1 MKKNYLL
8 LLLGILGFSATA
20 QIVNIPDPVFKQTL
34 LASYDTNA
42 DGEIQESEALQ
53 ATFLLIY
60 PDVASAEGIQSFT
73 NVTTVNMSGN
83 TAMTSLDIRNLTLLQ
98 FIDCRYTN
106 LEQLNFNGA
115 NLTDMLIYSAHL
127 TSLDLSSLAG
137 NTNISELD
145 LSDNRLTE
153 IDLAPLSGNTRI
165 SAINLSGN
173 RLTSFNAATIGH
185 NLEYLNLRN
194 NLLESLSFL
203 NANMTISDLDISVNP
218 FSSIDLTGLLGCGF
232 NFACTDNPN
241 LTYLKIPAEFSQN
254 SFSMHLSNPNL
265 QTLDVQNG
273 FNDGCFDLFSICGRP
288 LWMFDSHYP
297 ANVCVDDIVFGE
309 FADGRPKSEKTF
321 FEYLFANQGV
331 TTVNVS
337 VCGLSTSNFAND
349 DAFKLYPNA
358 ADNTVNIAFAKNT
371 AVQDLK
377 IYNLLG
383 QQLLQIQ
390 NPEVTKTMA
399 VDVSNLKPGTYFI
412 ILNTGNTTKTQRFI
426 KL

>member
-1 MKKNYLL
+1 MRKNYLI

-34 LASYDTNA
+34 VASYDTNA

-53 ATFLLIY
+53 VTFLLIY

-73 NVTTVNMSGN
+73 NVTSVDMSYN
-83 TAMTSLDIRNLTLLQ
+83 TAMTSLDISNLALLQ
-98 FIDCRYTN
+98 YLGCSNTN
-106 LEQLNFNGA
+106 LEHLNFNGA
-115 NLTDMLIYSAHL
+115 HL
-127 TSLDLSSLAG
+127 TGMRINSTHLTALDLSSMAG
-137 NTNISELD
+137 NTSIHELD
-145 LSDNRLTE
+145 LSDNRLTQ
-153 IDLAPLSGNTRI
+153 IDLSPLSGNTAI

-173 RLTSFNAATIGH
+173 RLTSFDAATIGH

-203 NANMTISDLDISVNP
+203 NADMFVSDLDISVNP
-218 FSSIDLTGLLGCGF
+218 FSSVDITGLLGCGF

-241 LTYLKIPAEFSQN
+241 LRYLKIPAEFSQN

-273 FNDGCFDLFSICGRP
+273 FNDGCFDLFTICGRP
-288 LWMFDSHYP
+288 LWLFDSHYP
-297 ANVCVDDIVFGE
+297 ANICVDDIVFGE
-309 FADGRPKSEKTF
+309 FQDGSPKSEKTF
-321 FEYLFANQGV
+321 FEHLFADQGV

-337 VCGLSTSNFAND
+337 VCGLSISNFADNN
-349 DAFKLYPNA
+349 AFQLYPNP
-358 ADNTVNIAFAKNT
+358 ADNTVNIGFDKNT
-371 AVQDLK
+371 VVQDLK

-383 QQLLQIQ
+383 QLMVQIQ

-399 VDVSNLKPGTYFI
+399 VDVSKLKPGTYFI
-412 ILNTGNTTKTQRFI
+412 TLNTGNTTKTQRFI
-426 KL
+426 KS